1 MLQAPDQAIA
11 ARSTLQPSIDGEK
24 QRRALREQTATARL
38 TLAILSIVGAA
49 GFVALAQRHTEAVN
63 SAASASRSNSAISS
77 PNAPSQ
83 SLFQS
88 GSAGSGGF
96 VSAASAFAG
105 SSRIRSSMS

>member
-1 MLQAPDQAIA
+1 MLQTPAP
-11 ARSTLQPSIDGEK
+11 RMLQPSIAGDK
-24 QRRALREQTATARL
+24 QRRALHEQAATARL
-38 TLAILSIVGAA
+38 ILTILSVAGAI
-49 GFVALAQRHTEAVN
+49 GLTALAQRHTEAVN
-63 SAASASRSNSAISS
+63 SAAKASSAHPAISS

-88 GSAGSGGF
+88 GTAGSNNF